1 MVSGTI
7 DFGIEPDASTGV
19 SGRGGSIRQFVNKG
33 VRLPVRRSLGFL
45 TPNSL
50 LKNLPTRSHPERSGG
65 GKAGAAQSKDPVKFT
80 HEVLGKPDGCWIRGP
95 SAMPRDP
102 STPRRAACA
111 HRGAP
116 LRMTHVFRV
125 FQQAPNAIQTG
136 HVADE
141 FRIPM
146 LRGKHGRAERNHLD
160 ITLFMEVSGQVR
172 MQAYIPS
179 LDEERDITFNPLM
192 SHKSRAEVRA
202 EYAGL
207 RLRMA
212 FLREKVDMLESVRIH
227 SVLARVEGERFDSKS
242 LIAAAENDADAVQHL
257 NRRLR
262 EFAAAL
268 DDLEFLPKRAQHRE
282 AAVVVA
288 HDNENPEQQ

>member
-1 MVSGTI
+1 MVSDTI

-19 SGRGGSIRQFVNKG
+19 SGRVGSMRHFVTKG
-33 VRLPVRRSLGFL
+33 VRLPIRRSLGFQ
-45 TPNSL
+45 T
-50 LKNLPTRSHPERSGG
+50 
-65 GKAGAAQSKDPVKFT
+65 
-80 HEVLGKPDGCWIRGP
+80 
-95 SAMPRDP
+95 
-102 STPRRAACA
+102 
-111 HRGAP
+111 
-116 LRMTHVFRV
+116 
-125 FQQAPNAIQTG
+125 PNAIQTG
-136 HVADE
+136 DVADE

-146 LRGKHGRAERNHLD
+146 LRGKHGRAEGNHPIGVVVITAPEIRRDLSAD
-160 ITLFMEVSGQVR
+160 SQMKITLSMEVSGQVR

-179 LDEERDITFNPLM
+179 SDGEWDITFNPQM
-192 SHKSRAEVRA
+192 SHKSQAELRA

-212 FLREKVDMLESVRIH
+212 FLREKVDLLESVRIH

-242 LIAAAENDADAVQHL
+242 LIAAAENDADAVQHRD
-257 NRRLR
+257 RRLP